1 MLFKRPRLKKAFKML
16 KGPPIPIVADG
27 AIATE
32 TLGYGRLIPLVILDT
47 SDRPDLE
54 EFIRVHQYSGP
65 GDVVSQWATLE
76 DGSKRIGLVLTFS
89 GPMDLTVILAFNPE
103 EQGGLVDQIIT
114 AKGLY
119 LQAGRPGDRLIK
131 NPNAPKVI
139 ANIPDTGFSKVWD
152 DMFFRAAVKRARAS
166 GFDRRQAKDVAR
178 GFIAEWRKFGNFRMG
193 HKPSDVA
200 SSRAYGPPEKT

>member
-1 MLFKRPRLKKAFKML
+1 
-16 KGPPIPIVADG
+16 VADA

-65 GDVVSQWATLE
+65 GDVVSQWATLK
-76 DGSKRIGLVLTFS
+76 DGSDRVGLVLTFR
-89 GPMDLTVILAFNPE
+89 GPMELTIILAFDPDK
-103 EQGGLVDQIIT
+103 QGGLVDQIIY

-131 NPNAPKVI
+131 NPNAPKII
-139 ANIPDTGFSKVWD
+139 ANIPDTGFAKVWED
-152 DMFFRAAVKRARAS
+152 IFFQAAVKRARAS
-166 GFDRRQAKDVAR
+166 GFNRRQAKEAAR
-178 GFIAEWRKFGNFRMG
+178 EFISQWRKFGNFRMG
-193 HKPSDVA
+193 IKPSVV
-200 SSRAYGPPEKT
+200 GQ

>member
-1 MLFKRPRLKKAFKML
+1 MLLKHPRLKTTFQIL
-16 KGPPIPIVADG
+16 EGPLVPIVADA

-54 EFIRVHQYSGP
+54 EFIRVHQYSDP
-65 GDVVSQWATLE
+65 GDVISQWATLK
-76 DGSKRIGLVLTFS
+76 DGSDRIGLVLTFN
-89 GPMDLTVILAFNPE
+89 GPMDLSVILAFDPDR
-103 EQGGLVDQIIT
+103 QGGLVDQIIH

-139 ANIPDTGFSKVWD
+139 ANIPDTGFAKVWED
-152 DMFFRAAVKRARAS
+152 IFFQAAVRRARAN
-166 GFDRRQAKDVAR
+166 GIGRHQAKEVAR
-178 GFIAEWRKFGNFRMG
+178 DFITRWRKFGNFRMG
-193 HKPSDVA
+193 NKSSD
-200 SSRAYGPPEKT
+200 SSSTGSSHGEPQ